1 MRIKDEPAKKKAG
14 EWQKGRPCAE
24 LRAVEDSRDHTQGWR
39 IKIQAGALTYHRQEA
54 ITRCR
59 GAWAL

>member
-24 LRAVEDSRDHTQGWR
+24 LRAVEDSRDPHTGMEDQDTGWTTHLP
-39 IKIQAGALTYHRQEA
+39 QAGGYH
-54 ITRCR
+54 
-59 GAWAL
+59 